1 MFACA
6 EFILRWFIY
15 CLTGMIG
22 PFVPT
27 TKELQKPWELL
38 LKKFFLSPLYLMGA
52 VLLFMPAYIAFTC
65 RYLLHKFRNPY
76 HLSIALEERPWL
88 IDRRKGK
95 TSKNARRYNGAI
107 ESEAETYSFST
118 MNVCLLPE
126 LAAKVNNFDQTKQR
140 AKTAGE
146 RIIIDQFFFTN
157 VWESQQHLQN
167 GYIKHSINRSFKPSL
182 KSGQDFG
189 VVSHFPHLDFL
200 CIQETFDRD
209 CAKLLLQ
216 ELHKVFPWVVYDVG
230 TCGIKANYC
239 GIVSG
244 LMVASRY
251 EIIEVDFKRFPY
263 KTGLDHLTDK
273 GLLMVKVSLDGGAK
287 TPSGKVG
294 YIFNTHLQAFQ
305 GDKPVVQKQLD
316 CLLEWTT
323 KFRQDTSEHSE
334 TVMFDVI
341 CGDFNIDNLSPGEI
355 PLGKHEI
362 FSVYTDFGRVQV
374 GKDKDWVVGTELRI
388 PTLQDDAI
396 STPESLKK
404 VLEDPYLL
412 QQYLIDADIES
423 ATMSGLVNAMPKTDK
438 YGNIVLSPVGG
449 KRRIDWILYR
459 NDCSLEVKKYQFV
472 TQLASLTDHIPVSMT
487 INCKAK

>member
-126 LAAKVNNFDQTKQR
+126 LAAKVNNFDQTKRR

-167 GYIKHSINRSFKPSL
+167 GYIKHSINRNFKSSL
-182 KSGQDFG
+182 KSGHDFG
-189 VVSHFPHLDFL
+189 VVSHFPYLDFL

-273 GLLMVKVSLDGGAK
+273 GLLMVKV
-287 TPSGKVG
+287 
-294 YIFNTHLQAFQ
+294 
-305 GDKPVVQKQLD
+305 
-316 CLLEWTT
+316 C
-323 KFRQDTSEHSE
+323 
-334 TVMFDVI
+334 
-341 CGDFNIDNLSPGEI
+341 
-355 PLGKHEI
+355 
-362 FSVYTDFGRVQV
+362 
-374 GKDKDWVVGTELRI
+374 
-388 PTLQDDAI
+388 
-396 STPESLKK
+396 
-404 VLEDPYLL
+404 
-412 QQYLIDADIES
+412 
-423 ATMSGLVNAMPKTDK
+423 
-438 YGNIVLSPVGG
+438 
-449 KRRIDWILYR
+449 
-459 NDCSLEVKKYQFV
+459 
-472 TQLASLTDHIPVSMT
+472 
-487 INCKAK
+487 